1 MLETMLKI
9 LKNIKNSFLIL
20 ILLIPNAL
28 CVGGKPSPKY
38 DGAYTYSD
46 YCRGSKK

>member
-20 ILLIPNAL
+20 ILLSGNAFAKDIRL
-28 CVGGKPSPKY
+28 PKDVGSGN
-38 DGAYTYSD
+38 T
-46 YCRGSKK
+46 